1 MPFGLRLWRRRRTR
15 VGDVATAAFRVASQT
30 IRGVPQA
37 SPVETQSSLAAK
49 SGLSNQTDESR
60 ATTQLVPPSDLW
72 DEAYEALS
80 GANNKL
86 VEQYEESI
94 VRIDQGDAQ
103 LAPVGSIARQEQ
115 LSVIISKRL
124 DAIEK
129 DESSFTM
136 AGRRVIVREQFDK
149 FVKIVICAKDF
160 VSSAVSVEPHAALA
174 WAGICVLLPVSTVFL
189 WNFSLLPKNL
199 SRKQVSMFGLH
210 FEIGSRK
217 SQINIL
223 LPISN
228 I

>member
-1 MPFGLRLWRRRRTR
+1 MPFGLRLRSRRSTR
-15 VGDVATAAFRVASQT
+15 VGDVVTAAFRVASQT
-30 IRGVPQA
+30 IREVPQA

-49 SGLSNQTDESR
+49 AGLSNQTDESR
-60 ATTQLVPPSDLW
+60 ATAQLVPPRDLW

-80 GANNKL
+80 RANSKL
-86 VEQYEESI
+86 MEQYEESI

-136 AGRRVIVREQFDK
+136 AGRRVIVLEQFDK

-160 VSSAVSVEPHAALA
+160 VSSAVSVEAHAALA

-189 WNFSLLPKNL
+189 
-199 SRKQVSMFGLH
+199 
-210 FEIGSRK
+210 
-217 SQINIL
+217 
-223 LPISN
+223 
-228 I
+228 